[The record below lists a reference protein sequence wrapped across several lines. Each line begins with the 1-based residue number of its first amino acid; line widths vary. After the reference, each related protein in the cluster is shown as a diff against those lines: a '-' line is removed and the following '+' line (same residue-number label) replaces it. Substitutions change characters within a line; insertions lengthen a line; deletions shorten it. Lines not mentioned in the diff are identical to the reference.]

1 MSEDADTRPRC
12 TACRNLRG
20 SWCQAAK
27 AALLAHRDGRAE
39 IGPTLA
45 NMPQR
50 CPAFLARATA

>member
-1 MSEDADTRPRC
+1 MDEDTRPRC